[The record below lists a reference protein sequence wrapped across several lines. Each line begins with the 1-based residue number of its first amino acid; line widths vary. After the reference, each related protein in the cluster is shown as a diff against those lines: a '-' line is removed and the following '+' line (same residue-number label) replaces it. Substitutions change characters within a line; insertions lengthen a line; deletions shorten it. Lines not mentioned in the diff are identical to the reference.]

1 MVNEADNNL
10 SGYSIDRKDGGLTSI
25 TGSPFSTGG
34 RPRSVAV
41 TPNSKFAYVANFF
54 DGTVSGYSVD
64 PKTGV
69 LTQVPASPPTGSMPR
84 SVAVDITGQFVY
96 VTNSGSNNVS
106 AYTIDCAGSL
116 TPLSGSPFPADL
128 GAAAIAITK

>member
-1 MVNEADNNL
+1 M
-10 SGYSIDRKDGGLTSI
+10 
-25 TGSPFSTGG
+25 
-34 RPRSVAV
+34 AV

-106 AYTIDCAGSL
+106 RLYDRLRWI
-116 TPLSGSPFPADL
+116 PNPAIRF
-128 GAAAIAITK
+128 AIPSRPRRRCHRHYQIKVADA